1 VSRILTDRAY
11 HPRVE
16 SSRLTHR
23 QILLVYSGLALGMLL
38 AALDQTIVATALPT
52 IAGDLGGLNHLS
64 WVVTSYLVAST
75 ASAPLYGKLSD
86 QYGRKPLFQLAI
98 VIFLIGSA
106 LAGLS
111 QTMLQLIL
119 FRGVQGLGAGGLIV
133 LAQSIVGDILSPR
146 ERGKYQ
152 GYLGAVFA
160 LASVGGPLIGGFF
173 VDNLSWRWVFYVN
186 LPVGALALV
195 VTSFVLKLP
204 VRREPHTIDWLGS
217 ALLVGAIST
226 LLLATSWGGSQYA
239 WSSPT
244 ILGLFAASAI
254 LTVLL
259 VRQELRVPEPI
270 LPPRLFRS
278 DVFRVSAAVTFLVG
292 AGLFGAIVF
301 LPIFLQVVLGVSATR
316 SGLSLVP
323 LMFGIIITSVFTG
336 RIVSRTGRYR
346 RFPIAGTALLT
357 VGFVLLST
365 MGRGTTLATASL
377 WMVVVGMGIG
387 MLMQILVI
395 AVQNDVDARDLGS
408 ATSSVSFF
416 RSLGG
421 ALGTALFGAVLT
433 NRLSV
438 AVRHD
443 IPAAALGRLN
453 LGALRNS
460 PTAIRHLPPGARNGV
475 VQSFA
480 DALHVVFLTA
490 VPFAVAAFAITLF
503 LKERPLRESRH
514 VGGAVASAP
523 GAPLGEG
530 GLSEG

>member
-1 VSRILTDRAY
+1 VA
-11 HPRVE
+11 

-195 VTSFVLKLP
+195 VTSVVLKLP
-204 VRREPHTIDWLGS
+204 VRRESHTIDWLGS

-365 MGRGTTLATASL
+365 MGPGTTLATASL

-443 IPAAALGRLN
+443 VPAAALGHLN
-453 LGALRNS
+453 VGALRNS
-460 PTAIRHLPPGARNGV
+460 PTAIRHLPPVARNGV

-490 VPFAVAAFAITLF
+490 VPFAVAAFVITLF

-530 GLSEG
+530 GLTEG